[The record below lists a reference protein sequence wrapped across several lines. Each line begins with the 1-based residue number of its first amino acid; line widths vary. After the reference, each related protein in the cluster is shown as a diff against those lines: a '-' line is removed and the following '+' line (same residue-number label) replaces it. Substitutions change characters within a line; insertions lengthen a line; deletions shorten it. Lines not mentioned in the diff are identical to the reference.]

1 MRTGAT
7 NAEIAVRLGLGLAT
21 VKFHIRNIRSKLGLS
36 ERDDL
41 VAWEGAP
48 QAEQPL
54 VGRRWALAP
63 VGLLL
68 GFWKPVVAGAAITVV
83 GGGAVAAGLLAYLIV
98 NEEGPPASPTDVPA
112 SATTATS
119 TPTAAG
125 TTPTPETTPAP
136 EATPTPDR
144 ETTPTATVTP
154 AATATPTP
162 DDAAETTATP
172 TATPLATETPEETT
186 GGEGPSVTF
195 WGDVPDGQQVTL
207 RARVAAVARFYDR
220 RFGIRLPELSVHI
233 AANEAALTDAL
244 GRALSY
250 EESWVP
256 EIHEEGSIFVHA
268 EETVDSIERYY
279 FEAFEGRTAGGR
291 DLGPEWL
298 AEGSAMYM
306 AHLFRDWSGE
316 SDLAVAFR
324 HLWWVATQ
332 DDTPLQELERQSP
345 TEAEWSGS
353 ETLTTATLAAAWLV
367 SQASEDA
374 LVAYYRALPTSDG
387 WEEAFEQAFGL
398 SPESAYLGFEAHRS
412 EVLGLR
418 RTVSGRILGP
428 DGAPLTDSGLFIH
441 ASRTDGSGSEGI
453 SVAADGAFT
462 MPLVDN
468 TYRLKVG
475 MVCPDSSGLQWWYE
489 EGSGATTD
497 KSQATVVLVEGGDVS
512 DIVIRLPGTLEE
524 LRSQCPREGRT

>member
-98 NEEGPPASPTDVPA
+98 NEEGSPASPTDVPA
-112 SATTATS
+112 SAATATS
-119 TPTAAG
+119 
-125 TTPTPETTPAP
+125 
-136 EATPTPDR
+136 
-144 ETTPTATVTP
+144 
-154 AATATPTP
+154 
-162 DDAAETTATP
+162 

-233 AANEAALTDAL
+233 AANEAGLTDAL

-316 SDLAVAFR
+316 SDLAAAFR

-367 SQASEDA
+367 SQAGEDA

-497 KSQATVVLVEGGDVS
+497 KSQATVVLVEGGDLS

>member
-48 QAEQPL
+48 QAEQPP

-83 GGGAVAAGLLAYLIV
+83 GGGVVAAGLLAYLIV

-112 SATTATS
+112 SAATATS
-119 TPTAAG
+119 
-125 TTPTPETTPAP
+125 
-136 EATPTPDR
+136 
-144 ETTPTATVTP
+144 
-154 AATATPTP
+154 
-162 DDAAETTATP
+162 

-256 EIHEEGSIFVHA
+256 EIHEDGSIFVHA

-316 SDLAVAFR
+316 SDLAAAFR

-367 SQASEDA
+367 SQAGEDA

-462 MPLVDN
+462 MVDN

-497 KSQATVVLVEGGDVS
+497 KSQATVVLVEGGEVS